1 MAESLLLVAQS
12 LLGVVLIPLLI
23 WHNRLEVVRAR
34 DDLSR

>member
-23 WHNRLEVVRAR
+23 WQTGEGRRTLAGP
-34 DDLSR
+34 